1 MGLTC
6 FARGEEAERGSDS
19 CLSIKEAKQQAEES
33 YLSEET
39 MLAQEEMG
47 INRQRL
53 EIPSNRNSEDT

>member
-1 MGLTC
+1 MPQEGRLRGDLTAAC
-6 FARGEEAERGSDS
+6 E
-19 CLSIKEAKQQAEES
+19 SIKEAKQQAEES

>member
-1 MGLTC
+1 MPEERRLRGDLT
-6 FARGEEAERGSDS
+6 AE
-19 CLSIKEAKQQAEES
+19 SIKEAKQQAEES